1 MLKLSDSVHLALVT
15 DPTAVPLEG
24 LLELARRCGVEH
36 RVHVRP
42 YVEAHRV
49 SAFLRDGTIGVHP
62 ISHYANAEIALPTKL
77 FEFLQAGLPVV
88 VSDVAAMS
96 AEMAAEQTMRDA
108 ISPKATAA
116 NISSMHAIHAF
127 QCGEVEEADR
137 LLAIARAGVDA
148 VLDEIEAGDR
158 PWYTRGA
165 PSVANC
171 LERFGTA
178 VCLAHFFEHGK
189 LAPRGTLPRLLDTE
203 YLLAT

>member
-1 MLKLSDSVHLALVT
+1 MEVTKAPARPAHPLPMHSGDEDKVSVPA
-15 DPTAVPLEG
+15 A
-24 LLELARRCGVEH
+24 
-36 RVHVRP
+36 
-42 YVEAHRV
+42 
-49 SAFLRDGTIGVHP
+49 
-62 ISHYANAEIALPTKL
+62 
-77 FEFLQAGLPVV
+77 
-88 VSDVAAMS
+88 DVAAMS